1 MTFDTI
7 RFDAT
12 QASIELASFRIWMTA
27 NPWFPERAV
36 VAEIKSRPQ
45 MACLFGYT
53 ILMPAP
59 DLIKFEFDVK
69 GLFRADLAVGNDKS
83 RKFVLV
89 EFEDGKENS
98 LFKGGT
104 KKYRHWSPR
113 LEHGFGQVLDWG
125 WAKHTHPGDVAFTNS
140 FGGKV
145 LDDCYVVV
153 CGRNPKPGS
162 LEEERFDFR
171 RTRLHLNGVLLQ
183 LYTYDNLLD
192 AMGDNL
198 APLLAR

>member
-1 MTFDTI
+1 MTLDTV
-7 RFDAT
+7 RFDAS
-12 QASIELASFRIWMTA
+12 QAAAELASFRSWIA
-27 NPWFPERAV
+27 ERPWFPEKAV
-36 VAEIKSRPQ
+36 VAEIAARRQ
-45 MACLFGYT
+45 MACLLGYT

-59 DLIKFEFDVK
+59 DLIKFEFEVK
-69 GLFRADLAVGNDKS
+69 GLFRADLVVGNGKS

-89 EFEDGKENS
+89 EFEDGKEDS
-98 LFKGGT
+98 LFRGGT
-104 KKYRHWSPR
+104 RKYRYWSPR

-162 LEEERFDFR
+162 LDEERFDFR
-171 RTRLHLNGVLLQ
+171 RTRLHLSGVLLQ
-183 LYTYDNLLD
+183 LYTYNNLLD

>member
-1 MTFDTI
+1 MQFERI
-7 RFDAT
+7 GFDAA
-12 QASIELASFRIWMTA
+12 QASVELHSFRAWVTA
-27 NPWFPERAV
+27 HTSFSEKQV
-36 VAEIKSRPQ
+36 LGEIAIRRQ
-45 MACLFGYT
+45 MACLLGYT

-59 DLIKFEFDVK
+59 DLIKFEFEVK
-69 GLFRADLAVGNDKS
+69 GLFRADLVVGNDKS

-89 EFEDGKENS
+89 EFEDGKEDS

-104 KKYRHWSPR
+104 KKYRYWSPR
-113 LEHGFGQVLDWG
+113 LEHGFGQLLDWG

-171 RTRLHLNGVLLQ
+171 RTRLHLNGVPLQ
-183 LYTYDNLLD
+183 LYTYDNLID
-192 AMGDNL
+192 AMEDNL

>member
-1 MTFDTI
+1 MDLDRI
-7 RFDAT
+7 KFDAAEAAT
-12 QASIELASFRIWMTA
+12 QLGSFKTWMSA
-27 NPWFPERAV
+27 REHFSEKQV
-36 VAEIKSRPQ
+36 VAEIVARRQ
-45 MACLFGYT
+45 MACLLGYT

-59 DLIKFEFDVK
+59 DLIKFEFAVK
-69 GLFRADLAVGNDKS
+69 GLFRADLVVGNDKS

-89 EFEDGKENS
+89 EFEDGKEDS
-98 LFKGGT
+98 LFKSGS
-104 KKYRHWSPR
+104 KKYRYWSPR

-153 CGRNPKPGS
+153 CGRNPRIGS
-162 LEEERFDFR
+162 LEDERFDFR
-171 RTRLHLNGVLLQ
+171 RTRLHLSGVPLQ
-183 LYTYDNLLD
+183 LYTYDNLID

-198 APLLAR
+198 ASLLAR